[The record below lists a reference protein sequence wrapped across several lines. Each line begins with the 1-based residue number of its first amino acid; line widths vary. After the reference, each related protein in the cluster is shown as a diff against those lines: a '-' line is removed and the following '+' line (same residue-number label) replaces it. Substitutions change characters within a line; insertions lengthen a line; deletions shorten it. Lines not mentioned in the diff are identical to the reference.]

1 MIAVIDDIQRLVDT
15 IRLVHDAAAQDRL
28 IAGLAAP
35 ERPVVAAFVNAHGFN
50 LAWEDE
56 AARALFLGVD
66 MLLRDGKGLEMLCRG
81 LGRDPGLNMNGTD
94 LIPAVLARIGARPL
108 AVLGSA
114 DPWLSGACTRL
125 EADGRRIVARLDG
138 FQPDA
143 AYLDLIAETRP
154 EIVVLAMGMPRQEQ
168 VAAALRAAF
177 ADRPMTILCGG
188 AIVDFLAGRFTR
200 APGWTRRLG
209 LEWAWRLM
217 LEPRRLFRRYV
228 IGNALFLARAR
239 LLRRRAAG

>member
-1 MIAVIDDIQRLVDT
+1 MTACIDDIQRLVDK
-15 IRLVHDAAAQDRL
+15 IRLVPDAAAQDCL
-28 IAGLAAP
+28 MAELTAP
-35 ERPVVAAFVNAHGFN
+35 EAPVIAAFVNAHAFN

-56 AARALFLGVD
+56 AARGLFLGAD

-94 LIPAVLARIGARPL
+94 LIPAVLGRIGARPL

-114 DPWLSGACTRL
+114 DPWLSGACARL
-125 EADGRRIVARLDG
+125 EGEGRRIVARLDG

-143 AYLDLIAETRP
+143 AYLDLIAQTRP
-154 EIVVLAMGMPRQEQ
+154 EIVLLAMGMPRQEQ

-177 ADRPMTILCGG
+177 PDRPMAILCGG

-200 APGWTRRLG
+200 APAWTRRLG

-228 IGNALFLARAR
+228 VGNALFLARAR
-239 LLRRRAAG
+239 RLRKAKG